1 MLRTYKLVS
10 VAIVLFWLV
19 MMGFL
24 VNREVLVERAAPS
37 TVAAAPYDTWMGIYT
52 RDEWGEEESI
62 GYLHTVSERETRD
75 GVEGSQYTVAFNLA
89 ANMLSMPVELQMNGS
104 AWIADGKGLSEF
116 DFDVST
122 GNKHAMSATGVVG
135 DGVLSVLV
143 STAGSE
149 FPFEIPLRSDV
160 LVSGNMGTASFNFP
174 ALEIGEKLLID
185 TFDPLTFS
193 SGTARIECVGMETL
207 LVTGEMVATKKL
219 TTTLGGVTSTS
230 WVTENGEVVR
240 VETPFG
246 LILKKITEAEALQ
259 VAKSPASGASLLDG
273 ISIVPSGKTP
283 FRGARRMRVRLSG
296 YPDIAEPPSD
306 VLQRRLDFGLYE
318 IRASDFAADGV
329 EAPAEPYLG
338 DYLLGDAFVQVDH
351 PRIVSQAQ
359 KIVGDIVE
367 PLERAKRLH
376 HWIYENID
384 KIIVL
389 SFPSALDVL
398 ESREGDCNEHT
409 VLFAALARTLDIP
422 TRIAIGV
429 VWSDELEGFYY
440 HAWPEVYV
448 DGWIAMDPTL
458 GQEIA
463 DATHIKL
470 LTGSIEAWPRLVS
483 YLGQLQV
490 NVLEIE

>member
-1 MLRTYKLVS
+1 MLRKYKLIFI
-10 VAIVLFWLV
+10 AIVVFWLV

-24 VNREVLVERAAPS
+24 VNREVLVRRAAP
-37 TVAAAPYDTWMGIYT
+37 TTRAAAPFDTWMGVYT

-62 GYLHTVSERETRD
+62 GYAHTVSQRETRD
-75 GVEGSQYTVAFNLA
+75 GIDGSYYTMTFNLA
-89 ANMLSMPVELQMNGS
+89 ANMLSMPTEIQMDGS
-104 AWIADGKGLSEF
+104 VWIVDGEGLREF
-116 DFDVST
+116 DFSVST
-122 GNKHAMSATGVVG
+122 GDTHAMSATGVVG
-135 DGVLSVLV
+135 DGVLSVIV
-143 STAGSE
+143 NTAGSE
-149 FPFEIPLRSDV
+149 FPIEIPLRSD
-160 LVSGNMGTASFNFP
+160 LFVSGKMGTTSFNFP
-174 ALEIGEKLLID
+174 ALEIGEEVLID

-193 SGTARIECVGMETL
+193 SGTARIRFVGVETL
-207 LVTGEMVATKKL
+207 TVSGEQVATRKL
-219 TTTLGGVTSTS
+219 TTTLGGITSTS
-230 WVTENGEVVR
+230 WVTEDEEVVR

-259 VAKSPASGASLLDG
+259 VAENPPSGASLLNG
-273 ISIVPSGKTP
+273 ISIVPAGKTP

-296 YPDIAEPPSD
+296 YPDIAAPPSD
-306 VLQRRLDFGLYE
+306 ALQNEVEPGLYE
-318 IRASDFAADGV
+318 IRVSDFDPDRPDARV
-329 EAPAEPYLG
+329 EPYLD
-338 DYLLGDAFVQVDH
+338 DYLLGDAFVQVDE
-351 PRIVSQAQ
+351 PRIVAQAQ
-359 KIVGDIVE
+359 KIVGDVVD

-376 HWIYENID
+376 YWIYENID
-384 KIIVL
+384 KVIVL

-409 VLFAALARTLDIP
+409 VLFAALSRTLDIP

-448 DGWIAMDPTL
+448 EGWIAMDPTL

-490 NVLEIE
+490 EVLEIE